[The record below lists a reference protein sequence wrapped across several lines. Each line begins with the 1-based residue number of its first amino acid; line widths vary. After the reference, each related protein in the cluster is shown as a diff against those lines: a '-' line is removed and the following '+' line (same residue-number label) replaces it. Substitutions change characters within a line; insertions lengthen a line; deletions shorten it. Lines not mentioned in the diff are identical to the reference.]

1 MTELRR
7 RMMADLQLAGYSDR
21 TQESYL
27 AAVRGLAKYYMRS
40 PDQLSEEEVRAFFL
54 HLINE
59 RKSAPST
66 LRIYLYGIKFLFT
79 KTLQRQWSFLD
90 LARPA
95 KRQKLPVVLAQAEV
109 RTILGAIRSPVL
121 RMALRLIYVCGL
133 RVSEGARLSLA
144 DIDWERRL
152 VWVRAGKGGKDR
164 SIPLSP
170 RMLEVLQEY
179 RQRHRCRSWLFPGQK
194 RGPMSISALQRAFS
208 DAVRQSGVEKRA
220 SVHTLR
226 HSFATHLLEYGVD
239 LRIIQELLGHQCLQ
253 TTTIYTHLTAGV
265 IARLDLALEQLND
278 GI

>member
-7 RMMADLQLAGYSDR
+7 RMTADLQLAGYSEK
-21 TQESYL
+21 TQQSYL
-27 AAVRGLAKYYMRS
+27 MAVRGLAKYYMRS

-59 RKSAPST
+59 RKVASST
-66 LRIYLYGIKFLFT
+66 LRIYLYGIKFFFT
-79 KTLQRQWSFLD
+79 KTLQRTWSFLD
-90 LARPA
+90 LVRPA
-95 KRQKLPVVLAQAEV
+95 KRRKLPVVLSQPEV
-109 RTILGAIRSPVL
+109 RMVLGAVRNPVV

-133 RVSEGARLSLA
+133 RVSEAAQMKVA

-170 RMLEVLQEY
+170 RMLEVLGAY
-179 RQRHRCRSWLFPGQK
+179 RQQRGCRSWLFPGK
-194 RGPMSISALQRAFS
+194 NGGGLSISTLQRAFT
-208 DAVRQSGVEKRA
+208 DAVRQSGVEKKA

-226 HSFATHLLEYGVD
+226 HSFATHLLEYGID
-239 LRIIQELLGHQCLQ
+239 LRLIQELLGHQCLQ

-265 IARLDLALEQLND
+265 RVRLDIALEQL
-278 GI
+278 GAEL

>member
-7 RMMADLQLAGYSDR
+7 RMLADLQLAGYSVR

-27 AAVRGLAKYYMRS
+27 AAVRGLAKHYMRA

-66 LRIYLYGIKFLFT
+66 LRIYLYGIKFFYT
-79 KTLQRQWSFLD
+79 KTLQRQWAFLD
-90 LARPA
+90 LVRPA
-95 KRQKLPVVLAQAEV
+95 KRQKLPVVLSQAEV
-109 RTILGAIRSPVL
+109 RTILGEVRSPVL
-121 RMALRLIYVCGL
+121 RLALRLIYICGL
-133 RVSEGARLSLA
+133 RISEAVHLTLA
-144 DIDWERRL
+144 DIDGERRL

-170 RMLEVLQEY
+170 KMLEALREH
-179 RQRHRCRSWLFPGQK
+179 RQRHRCRSWLFPGQR
-194 RGPMSISALQRAFS
+194 RGPLSISALQKCFS
-208 DAVRQSGVEKRA
+208 DAVRQSGIDKKA

-239 LRIIQELLGHQCLQ
+239 LRVIQELLGHQSLQ

-265 IARLDLALEQLND
+265 IARLDLALEQLNA